1 MLVAVLD
8 AGTTTLRASLVDDDL
23 RILATLEDITPML
36 RSRSGEASFDANELA
51 RRARHLLDGLARRG
65 RADLVALTN
74 QRASA
79 VVFDPT
85 HRVALAPGIGWEDAR
100 TAARCLELARHGV
113 VVSPSE
119 SATKFER
126 LLAIAELPDHAQV
139 GTVDAWLVVT
149 LTGSASTDP
158 TNAAVTGLSD
168 TEALAWDGERLAL
181 LGIAP
186 ERLVPIEPSVGPR
199 GHVRLGGRDVPLV
212 VVIGDQQAAHAGHP
226 ELTKLTI
233 GTSAVADHWLGA
245 ASPPF
250 ARRGGAGSFPVVLV
264 DTTEPRTFGL
274 EAFWPA
280 AGSTVGWLVRRGIL
294 ADAAEATRL
303 AERAGSAVP
312 LVVPTFQGA
321 GAPLWDLGARGR
333 IEGLSAA
340 SGPAELTAGVLE
352 GLAHVGVTLFSVLA
366 ADRAAAGYAPDLGD
380 VALDGRAGHNPRVAG
395 VLASLLGRPVALG
408 VQPEATT
415 IGAARLALGLPRE
428 AVPRGPLVEPGRIRP
443 VHDHDSWRAALERSR
458 GAVPALSAVA
468 F

>member
-23 RILATLEDITPML
+23 RILTTLEHATPML

-51 RRARHLLDGLARRG
+51 RLARELLDGLTTQAT
-65 RADLVALTN
+65 ADLVALTN

-79 VVFDPT
+79 VVFDPRRRT
-85 HRVALAPGIGWEDAR
+85 ALAPGIGWEDAR

-113 VVSPSE
+113 VISPSE

-126 LLAIAELPDHAQV
+126 LLAIGELPDQAQV
-139 GTVDAWLVVT
+139 GTVDAWLTLT
-149 LTGSASTDP
+149 LTGFASTDP

-168 TEALAWDGERLAL
+168 TDALAWDTERLEL
-181 LGIAP
+181 LGIP
-186 ERLVPIEPSVGPR
+186 PHRLVPIEPTIGPR
-199 GHVRLGGRDVPLV
+199 GSVRLGNRDVPLT
-212 VVIGDQQAAHAGHP
+212 VVIGDQQAAHAGHE

-245 ASPPF
+245 PRPPF
-250 ARRGGAGSFPVVLV
+250 VRRGSAGSFPVVLA
-264 DTTEPRTFGL
+264 DTAQPRTFGL

-280 AGSTVGWLVRRGIL
+280 AGSTVSWLVRLGIL
-294 ADAAEATRL
+294 AGPADATALAGEART
-303 AERAGSAVP
+303 GVP

-333 IEGLSAA
+333 IEGLTRAT
-340 SGPAELTAGVLE
+340 GPAELTAGVLE
-352 GLAHVGVTLFSVLA
+352 GLAHVGATLFSVLA
-366 ADRAAAGYAPDLGD
+366 ADRDAAGYPADLGGL
-380 VALDGRAGHNPRVAG
+380 ALDGRAGHNPRVAG
-395 VLASLLGRPVALG
+395 VLASLLGRPIALG
-408 VQPEATT
+408 AQPEATT

-428 AVPRGPLVEPGRIRP
+428 AVPPGPTVEPGRLIP
-443 VHDHDSWRAALERSR
+443 SHDRDSWLSALERSR